1 MSTDTPPAQYGRG
14 FTKKVDYANLYNFSG
29 VSIQLFGGLIAQI
42 IDYNSFFRGLKVTFE
57 AIFRLSFMIL

>member
-14 FTKKVDYANLYNFSG
+14 LPKKVGMVNLYNFSG
-29 VSIQLFGGLIAQI
+29 VSIQLFGGLIDKI